1 MKKLKKITICILS
14 FIGLIVLGGML
25 KSCQADNLIYSRTGD
40 LFQPK
45 FVLAAPL
52 VQSNS
57 IALVWYKV
65 NEADSYTIE
74 LHTDNYYKS
83 LYKEYTVTDTQIF
96 MDDIPYKT
104 QFYIR
109 LRANHAD
116 AAHNSQ
122 WAYTSA
128 LTEDRPAFAEI
139 LQRVEKLNITETSVK
154 LNWIVDVQNPV
165 DSISVEPALAKEL
178 PAIGR
183 YLTSEEISSGE
194 ATITGLE
201 KNTLYNV
208 NVYDTNKPRRYD
220 KPYNQVTFRSAG
232 PSAETILVENGTDL
246 DALLRANNEDPTI
259 PEGTEYFLEAGSLF
273 KITPFT
279 ILKGF
284 KLIGGTQGE
293 RPQIEMNGN
302 WNIAEGSYLSS
313 LAFENIR
320 FYQTI
325 DASYFFNSGTS
336 WTIGEITFYN
346 CVFNHFKRGFWRHQ
360 GGGKYKEIGNLDMS
374 YCTFDEVGGHTGP
387 YGTFVFG
394 SAGADNV
401 KRAVFSN
408 CTFMRDYYQTTDKN
422 RNFKNLFDY
431 GTSAYPIH
439 LEYQNISIYD
449 YAYNR
454 SLINIPAAVGSTLIF
469 KNVLLASASGRVI
482 QAIAAN
488 TTTEFSNNYTTT
500 DYLLGASAIQGT
512 ELGISA
518 LDLFVNPTQGNLMI
532 KDSNS
537 PIVTNRVG
545 DTRWLP

>member
-154 LNWIVDVQNPV
+154 LNWIVDAQNPV

-518 LDLFVNPTQGNLMI
+518 LDLFVNPTAGNLMI

>member
-1 MKKLKKITICILS
+1 M
-14 FIGLIVLGGML
+14 GVML
-25 KSCQADNLIYSRTGD
+25 KSCQADNLIYNNQDD
-40 LFQPK
+40 LFSPK

-52 VQSNS
+52 VKSNS
-57 IALVWYKV
+57 IALVWYKI
-65 NEADSYTIE
+65 NDAESYTVE

-83 LYKEYTVTDTQIF
+83 LYKSYTVTDTQVF

-109 LRANHAD
+109 VRANHAD

-128 LTEDRPAFAEI
+128 LTEPRPPFAEI
-139 LQRVEKLNITETSVK
+139 LNKVEKINITENSVK
-154 LNWIVDVQNPV
+154 VSWKIDAQNPV
-165 DSISVEPALAKEL
+165 DSISVEPAINKDI

-183 YLTSEEISSGE
+183 YLTAEEKLTGE
-194 ATITGLE
+194 ATLTGLE
-201 KNTLYNV
+201 KNTLYNL
-208 NVYDTNKPRRYD
+208 NVFDNNKPRRYD
-220 KPYNQVTFRSAG
+220 KPYNQVSFRTAG
-232 PSAETILVENGTDL
+232 PSAETIIVTADMDL
-246 DALLRANNEDPTI
+246 DALLRKNNSDPAI

-273 KITPFT
+273 KVTPFE

-284 KLIGGTQGE
+284 KLTGGTQGE
-293 RPQIEMNGN
+293 KPQIELNGA
-302 WNIAEGSYLSS
+302 WNIAQGSVISS
-313 LAFENIR
+313 ISFENIR

-325 DASYFFNSGTS
+325 DASYFFNSGNS
-336 WTIGEITFYN
+336 WTVGEISIYN
-346 CVFNHFKRGFWRHQ
+346 CVFNYFKRGFWRHQ
-360 GGGKYKEIGNLDMS
+360 GSGKYKEIGSFEMS
-374 YCTFDEVGGHTGP
+374 YTTLDQVGGHSGP
-387 YGTFVFG
+387 YGTFVCG
-394 SAGADNV
+394 SAGADNI
-401 KRAVFSN
+401 KSAVFSN
-408 CTFMRDYYQTTDKN
+408 CTFMRDYYGTTDKN

-439 LEYQNISIYD
+439 LEYQNITIYD

-469 KNVLLASASGRVI
+469 KNVLLASACGKVI

-488 TTTEFSNNYTTT
+488 TTTTYGNNYTTT

-518 LDLFVNPTQGNLMI
+518 QDLFVNPTQGNLMI
-532 KDSNS
+532 KDANS